1 MVCDATRLWTC
12 AINNNKQALKG
23 LKKIDDDA

>member
-12 AINNNKQALKG
+12 AINNKKQALKG